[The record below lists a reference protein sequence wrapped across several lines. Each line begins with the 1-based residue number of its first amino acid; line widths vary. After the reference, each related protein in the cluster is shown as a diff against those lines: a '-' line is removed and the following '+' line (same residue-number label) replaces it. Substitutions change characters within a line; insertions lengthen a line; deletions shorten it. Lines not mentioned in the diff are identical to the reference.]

1 MAERK
6 STRKF
11 AARAEEILSQQA
23 AGERPQGLAD
33 LMGEGTATG
42 KPASRQTGKPADAR
56 ESEQTPRVRLEVRIP
71 EDLSEALRAY
81 VHTHRTSKAQAVTE
95 ALKKFLEGERSG

>member
-33 LMGEGTATG
+33 LMGETHATGLPASRLTG
-42 KPASRQTGKPADAR
+42 KPVDNQEHEQAR
-56 ESEQTPRVRLEVRIP
+56 RVRLEVRIP
-71 EDLSEALRAY
+71 EDLSEDLREY
-81 VHTHRTSKAQAVTE
+81 VHAHRTSKAQVVTE
-95 ALKKFLEGERSG
+95 ALQKFLAGERSG

>member
-6 STRKF
+6 PARKF

-33 LMGEGTATG
+33 LMGEGHATG
-42 KPASRQTGKPADAR
+42 LPASRQAGKPADTR
-56 ESEQTPRVRLEVRIP
+56 EDEQTRRVRLEVRIP
-71 EDLSEALRAY
+71 EELSEALREY
-81 VHTHRTSKAQAVTE
+81 VHAHRTSKAQAVTE
-95 ALKKFLEGERSG
+95 ALQKFLEGERS

>member
-6 STRKF
+6 PTRKF

-33 LMGEGTATG
+33 LMGEGHAAG
-42 KPASRQTGKPADAR
+42 LPASRQAGKPAD
-56 ESEQTPRVRLEVRIP
+56 E
-71 EDLSEALRAY
+71 RA
-81 VHTHRTSKAQAVTE
+81 S
-95 ALKKFLEGERSG
+95 

>member
-11 AARAEEILSQQA
+11 AARAEEILSQPA

-33 LMGEGTATG
+33 LMGEGTAAG
-42 KPASRQTGKPADAR
+42 KPSNRQAGKPVDER
-56 ESEQTPRVRLEVRIP
+56 PSEQTPRVRLEVRIP
-71 EDLSEALRAY
+71 EDLSEALREY

-95 ALKKFLEGERSG
+95 ALQKFLEGERSG